1 MKQPHAAKMQS
12 AVAMVERL
20 SPTPLLNVAS
30 PQTLILQPILLA
42 RLLTS
47 WQTIAVASVHT
58 NRALC
63 LVLEEPEVG
72 VIGGSLTSDASTSTD
87 ETWADVDGVCV
98 ARLHVNRR
106 ERRERTWCR
115 LVVVGGVSVGAGAWV
130 VASPE
135 EGPAALVLEG

>member
-1 MKQPHAAKMQS
+1 MQQRCS
-12 AVAMVERL
+12 R
-20 SPTPLLNVAS
+20 PLRQLNAPLPLPS
-30 PQTLILQPILLA
+30 STSRHLKPSSCNTITLLA
-42 RLLTS
+42 RLLAS

-72 VIGGSLTSDASTSTD
+72 VIGGSLAGDASASTD

-98 ARLHVNRR
+98 AWLHVDRR
-106 ERRERTWCR
+106 ERRERTWR
-115 LVVVGGVSVGAGAWV
+115 GLVVVGGVSVGAGAWV